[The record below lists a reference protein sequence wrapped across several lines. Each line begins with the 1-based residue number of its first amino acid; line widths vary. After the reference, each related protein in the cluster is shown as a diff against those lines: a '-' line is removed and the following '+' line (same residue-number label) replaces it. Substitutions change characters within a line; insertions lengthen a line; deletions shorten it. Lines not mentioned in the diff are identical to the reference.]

1 MGCETWGR
9 EQISPIDVRISSM
22 AKLQEGISWV
32 TELRR
37 AIWREGGRVLGR
49 PRQGDGMRTE
59 AMRGGG
65 RLVDDNM
72 HIQPKFL
79 SSLTNIHAY
88 FM

>member
-9 EQISPIDVRISSM
+9 EQISPTDVRISSM
-22 AKLQEGISWV
+22 AKLPEGISWV

-65 RLVDDNM
+65 DVTRQMPGSTARVTT
-72 HIQPKFL
+72 QGTG
-79 SSLTNIHAY
+79 LTND
-88 FM
+88 